1 MTWLWNLQDWPNFTW
16 DAQALAPLEA
26 RFLQRSGRLM
36 GTWRHL
42 NETDQLDLRV
52 DWLTGEALE
61 TSAIEGE
68 ILNRDSVQSSVR
80 RQFGLKT
87 DARRSG
93 PAEAGIAEM
102 MVNLYQTYDGALSR
116 DVLFEWHCMIMNGRR
131 DVDNVGGWRTHG
143 ELMQVVSGAIHDP
156 KIHYEAPP
164 SDQMDAEMQA
174 FITWFNGSCGLP
186 ALTRAG
192 MAHLYFVCVHP
203 FEDGNGR
210 VGRALAEKSLAQ
222 NLHQPSLIALSQTIS
237 KNRKRYYELLHDA
250 NHNLEITDFLV
261 RFGRLVLDAQQYSE
275 NKLIRLI
282 EKTQMFDRLAGEINA
297 RQEKAL
303 LRLFRAEP
311 EGFEGGLSS
320 ANYRQIT
327 GTTIPTATR
336 DLADLVDKGALIK
349 VGERRYTRYFLNL
362 PVLD

>member
-1 MTWLWNLQDWPNFTW
+1 MTWLWTLPDWPNFTW

-26 RFLQRSGRLM
+26 RFLQGSGRLA

-42 NETDQLDLRV
+42 AESDRLELQV

-102 MVNLYQTYDGALSR
+102 MVSLYQTYADTLSS
-116 DVLFEWHCMIMNGRR
+116 DTLFEWHRMIMNGRR
-131 DVDNVGGWRTHG
+131 DVDHIGEWRSHS
-143 ELMQVVSGAIHDP
+143 EPMQIVSGAIHDP

-164 SDQMDAEMQA
+164 SDQMNAEMQA
-174 FITWFNGSCGLP
+174 FVVWFNGSDDLP

-192 MAHLYFVCVHP
+192 IAHFYFVCVHP

-222 NLHQPSLIALSQTIS
+222 SLDQPSLIALSQTIS
-237 KNRKRYYELLHDA
+237 KDRKRYYNALHDA
-250 NHNLEITDFLV
+250 NHSLEITDFLV
-261 RFGRLVLDAQQYSE
+261 RFGELVLDAQQYSE
-275 NKLIRLI
+275 LKLIRLI
-282 EKTQMFDRLAGEINA
+282 EQTRMFDRLKGKLNA

-311 EGFEGGLSS
+311 KGFQGGLSS

-327 GTTIPTATR
+327 GTTIPTASR
-336 DLADLVDKGALIK
+336 DLADLVDKGALTK
-349 VGERRYTRYFLNL
+349 TGEKRYTRYFLNL
-362 PVLD
+362 PDLN